1 MTKPFIKWV
10 GGKTQI
16 LEQVSECFPMTMNNY
31 HEPFVGG
38 GSVLLHVLQLQA
50 ENKICIKGKVYA
62 YDTNVV
68 LINTYKAIQTKLDS
82 LIKYM
87 NKYVSVYNKCKDIK
101 LDEVTYNPET
111 KGTGLLSKENYYYW
125 LRKSFN
131 ETDKRTIKA
140 CALFIVLNKLCF
152 RGIYREGPNGFN
164 VPYGHNKNPSIFN
177 KEHLEK
183 VNELIKN
190 VIFSV
195 SSFENSMES
204 IKDDDFVYLDPPYA
218 PETSTSFV
226 KYNKAGFN
234 LEQHNLL
241 FNMINKSKYKF
252 VMSNSNVKLVLDNF
266 KNYTIQTVK
275 CKRRVNSKKPQSTTT
290 EVLIYN

>member
-1 MTKPFIKWV
+1 
-10 GGKTQI
+10 
-16 LEQVSECFPMTMNNY
+16 
-31 HEPFVGG
+31 
-38 GSVLLHVLQLQA
+38 
-50 ENKICIKGKVYA
+50 
-62 YDTNVV
+62 
-68 LINTYKAIQTKLDS
+68 
-82 LIKYM
+82 M
-87 NKYVSVYNKCKDIK
+87 NKYNIK
-101 LDEVTYNPET
+101 GCNINNISL
-111 KGTGLLSKENYYYW
+111 GLCCLCIT
-125 LRKSFN
+125 LR
-131 ETDKRTIKA
+131 
-140 CALFIVLNKLCF
+140 
-152 RGIYREGPNGFN
+152 
-164 VPYGHNKNPSIFN
+164 NKNPSIFN
-177 KEHLEK
+177 TEHLERVK
-183 VNELIKN
+183 ELIKN

-226 KYNKAGFN
+226 KYNKVGFN